1 MGMFQARK
9 KTDLIVV
16 HCSATRATQMLGVK
30 DIDRMHRQRGF
41 IAVGYHYVIT
51 RDGLV
56 EIGRPVGTIGAHVEG
71 FNSVS
76 VGICMIGGVG
86 PDGKRGEDNFT
97 AAQYARLVGLLN
109 TLRTTYPSARIC
121 GHRDL
126 SRDLNKDGKITPNEW
141 SKECPSF
148 DVEAFLAKH
157 GIKNPA

>member
-1 MGMFQARK
+1 MFQARK

-16 HCSATRATQMLGVK
+16 HCSATTASQMIGVK

-41 IAVGYHYVIT
+41 IAVGYHFIIT
-51 RDGLV
+51 RDGQV

-86 PDGKRGEDNFT
+86 PDGKRGENNFT
-97 AAQYARLVGLLN
+97 SAQFDRLLGLLD
-109 TLRTTYPSARIC
+109 TLRRIYPNAKIV

-126 SRDLNKDGKITPNEW
+126 SPDLNKDGKIASNEW
-141 SKECPSF
+141 MKECPSF
-148 DVEAFLAKH
+148 DVATFLATH